1 MEKGGTILKNKKKLF
16 NAALATAMA
25 AGAVVAVA
33 PTATEAATTK
43 FKDVDTNNS
52 HYNTIMNL
60 VERGYIKG
68 YEDQTFKP
76 GQALTRAH
84 AALILA
90 NVLGLDTK
98 NVTDPK
104 FKDVPKSHPY
114 YGAIAA
120 LANAG
125 YIKGF
130 TDGTY
135 GMNKTLTRGQ
145 MAVILTHAFELKAG
159 TTTLPFKDVPNNHEY
174 KDYISALFTNNVTAG
189 TTATTFSPTAAV
201 TRGQFATFVVK
212 GEIAAPEKVV
222 SIKDGQLTTNKGTY
236 AIEGDL
242 AKVFNASNAA
252 ALKGAKV
259 DFKFAGQTAA
269 VASTNTVAATETTT
283 KKIVGIA
290 SLTIVAGNAT
300 FNADGYSISELTVNG
315 NNVEVKNVVADKL
328 VIDADVTVKLTGV
341 QAKEIEATPNTK
353 LTLDATSKI
362 DKLVLPKGVDIKTVI
377 TNYDQ
382 VKDAITTIVEVD
394 ESGNETPVDPTTP
407 APGSGGGGVS
417 TTNKALDAKTDAT
430 TLVNALVTG
439 ITSTYATYLEPV
451 VVKEPSNKNSS
462 STVESSGQATIVDF
476 KDSQSGTYLATIKN
490 SVDRTTLKNSV
501 LNQVAPIIL
510 GLNSTSI
517 DNIDSVYVGNVK
529 LNTVNITSTNYFDQL
544 SAVLNTNTVADTLSN
559 ITGLTE
565 AVASNL
571 TVAGYFAGNFAK
583 SGVIKITFDDQ
594 STLEYT
600 VTLQQ

>member
-1 MEKGGTILKNKKKLF
+1 LKNKKKLF

-33 PTATEAATTK
+33 PTATEAATTT
-43 FKDVDTNNS
+43 FKDVDSSNS
-52 HYNTIMNL
+52 HYNTINNL
-60 VERGYIKG
+60 VERGYVKG

-76 GQALTRAH
+76 GQAVTRAH

-159 TTTLPFKDVPNNHEY
+159 TKTLPFKDVPNNHEY
-174 KDYISALFTNNVTAG
+174 KEYISALYSNNVTAG
-189 TTATTFSPTAAV
+189 TTATTFSPAASV

-222 SIKDGQLTTNKGTY
+222 SVKDGQLTTNKGTY
-236 AIEGDL
+236 AIEGEL

-259 DFKFAGQTAA
+259 TFKFADQTAA

-283 KKIVGIA
+283 KKIIGLA
-290 SLTIVAGNAT
+290 SLTLVAGNVT
-300 FNADGYSISELTVNG
+300 FNADGYLIPELNVNA
-315 NNVEVKNVVADKL
+315 NNVEVKNAVIEKLDVA
-328 VIDADVTVKLTGV
+328 ANVTVKLSGV
-341 QAKEIEATPNTK
+341 ELKALELSTNSKVI
-353 LTLDATSKI
+353 LDTTSKI
-362 DKLVLPKGVDIKTVI
+362 EKLVLPKGADIKDFI
-377 TNYDQ
+377 ENYDQ
-382 VKDAITTIVEVD
+382 VKDAITTIVVVD
-394 ESGNETPVDPTTP
+394 GNGTETPYTPGQPTP
-407 APGSGGGGVS
+407 GGGGGGGS
-417 TTNKALDAKTDAT
+417 TPSPAIESAIDAAIE
-430 TLVNALVTG
+430 NLVTSDNNSKISQFG
-439 ITSTYATYLEPV
+439 EISF
-451 VVKEPSNKNSS
+451 SS
-462 STVESSGQATIVDF
+462 SS
-476 KDSQSGTYLATIKN
+476 
-490 SVDRTTLKNSV
+490 
-501 LNQVAPIIL
+501 
-510 GLNSTSI
+510 
-517 DNIDSVYVGNVK
+517 NV
-529 LNTVNITSTNYFDQL
+529 
-544 SAVLNTNTVADTLSN
+544 
-559 ITGLTE
+559 
-565 AVASNL
+565 
-571 TVAGYFAGNFAK
+571 
-583 SGVIKITFDDQ
+583 ITFDIKSNAKTTTIADVRTALKTLSAGVSYINLIDGLSNQQIDDLLTVTSVTITAGTKSQEFKRSDYFDYVTKDIKRDVLVPAVDTFVDQ
-594 STLEYT
+594 AITASGKTVTNLDQFGQAFDNKITINVSGVNYT
-600 VTLQQ
+600 VDINGYTNN

>member
-1 MEKGGTILKNKKKLF
+1 MKNKKKLF

-120 LANAG
+120 LANVG

-174 KDYISALFTNNVTAG
+174 KEYISALFSNNVTAG
-189 TTATTFSPTAAV
+189 TTATTFSPAASV

-362 DKLVLPKGVDIKTVI
+362 EKLVLPKGVDIKTVI

-407 APGSGGGGVS
+407 APGGGGVVTPSATELALDKAMTALKNKYNSKIATYGSLEFDANNNKFTFTLADGQSDTSIASVRTFLKNNSDVSLIDLISDAGLS
-417 TTNKALDAKTDAT
+417 TTEAGTILANVT
-430 TLVNALVTG
+430 TVKLTAGSYSDTFDVEDF
-439 ITSTYATYLEPV
+439 ISTSY
-451 VVKEPSNKNSS
+451 
-462 STVESSGQATIVDF
+462 D
-476 KDSQSGTYLATIKN
+476 
-490 SVDRTTLKNSV
+490 VDRTKVVNTADKFIDDAIKENGGNV
-501 LNQVAPIIL
+501 TNL
-510 GLNSTSI
+510 GQFKAKFE
-517 DNIDSVYVGNVK
+517 DNISIELGNVTY
-529 LNTVNITSTNYFDQL
+529 TVN
-544 SAVLNTNTVADTLSN
+544 V
-559 ITGLTE
+559 
-565 AVASNL
+565 
-571 TVAGYFAGNFAK
+571 K
-583 SGVIKITFDDQ
+583 
-594 STLEYT
+594 
-600 VTLQQ
+600 

>member
-174 KDYISALFTNNVTAG
+174 KEYISALFTNNVTAG
-189 TTATTFSPTAAV
+189 TTATTFSPAASV

-259 DFKFAGQTAA
+259 NFKFAGQTAA

-283 KKIVGIA
+283 KKIIGLA
-290 SLTIVAGNAT
+290 SLTLVAGNVT
-300 FNADGYSISELTVNG
+300 FNAEGYTIPELTVDA
-315 NNVEVKNVVADKL
+315 NNVEVKNAVIEKL
-328 VIDADVTVKLTGV
+328 DVDANITVKLSGV
-341 QAKEIEATPNTK
+341 ELKSIELSTNSK
-353 LTLDATSKI
+353 VILDATSKI
-362 DKLVLPKGVDIKTVI
+362 EKLVLPAGADIKDFI
-377 TNYDQ
+377 ENYDQ
-382 VKDAITTIVEVD
+382 VKDSITTIVVVD
-394 ESGNETPVDPTTP
+394 GTGTETPYTPGQPT
-407 APGSGGGGVS
+407 PGGGGGVS